1 MTRLKNYCWGNNNAS
16 SYNSGHSPQR
26 TPFQSDPPFPHHWQH
41 TFLTNR
47 RAALTPVTWTPGMPS
62 CCLCQLSPGLR
73 PAGHHTLSREPRHNP
88 ARIPHDCR
96 GAIPEPEVWCSCSTL
111 LGGRNCYSLR
121 CQG

>member
-16 SYNSGHSPQR
+16 SYNSRHSPQR

-62 CCLCQLSPGLR
+62 CCLRQLSPGPEACRASHLVQGASTQ
-73 PAGHHTLSREPRHNP
+73 PSLHPPRLQGRHP
-88 ARIPHDCR
+88 RARD
-96 GAIPEPEVWCSCSTL
+96 AVL
-111 LGGRNCYSLR
+111 L
-121 CQG
+121 